1 MPSTET
7 RTLMMRYPFLLAVL
21 LVLIG
26 GCAQS
31 LPIPQLGTLYNR
43 AIQHRDP
50 YRNPVIVI
58 PGILGSKLVD
68 PASGKL
74 VWGAFGGS
82 SIKPTTAN
90 GARLMSLP
98 MQEGLTLSQLHGRS

>member
-1 MPSTET
+1 MEP
-7 RTLMMRYPFLLAVL
+7 
-21 LVLIG
+21 
-26 GCAQS
+26 
-31 LPIPQLGTLYNR
+31 N
-43 AIQHRDP
+43 P

-68 PASGKL
+68 PVSGKL

-98 MQEGLTLSQLHGRS
+98 MQEGLTLSQLRDEVEPAGALDRVRIEFAGLPITLNRVLHQMDGSK